1 MGTQKNR
8 LNETV
13 LLSTLNN
20 QHMFKFLSK
29 NIIAILLSKYL
40 LNWSYFVSSR
50 VYSSHVHFQIEA
62 SDEKIDIEKLKV
74 REKIHF
80 YDDILLFED
89 ELSDNG
95 TSILSVK
102 IVSIL

>member
-1 MGTQKNR
+1 M
-8 LNETV
+8 
-13 LLSTLNN
+13 LSC
-20 QHMFKFLSK
+20 
-29 NIIAILLSKYL
+29 
-40 LNWSYFVSSR
+40 

-102 IVSIL
+102 IVSLPPLIEFIGILGAQWLSGRVLDSRPGAAGSSITGVTALCP

>member
-1 MGTQKNR
+1 MFR
-8 LNETV
+8 LV
-13 LLSTLNN
+13 G
-20 QHMFKFLSK
+20 KK
-29 NIIAILLSKYL
+29 IIAILHSKFCL
-40 LNWSYFVSSR
+40 IGPMSST

>member
-1 MGTQKNR
+1 
-8 LNETV
+8 
-13 LLSTLNN
+13 
-20 QHMFKFLSK
+20 MFKLLGK
-29 NIIAILLSKYL
+29 KLIAILCSKYF
-40 LNWSYFVSSR
+40 LNWSYFVWSC
-50 VYSSHVHFQIEA
+50 VYSSCVYFQIEA
-62 SDEKIDIEKLKV
+62 SNEKIDIEKLKV